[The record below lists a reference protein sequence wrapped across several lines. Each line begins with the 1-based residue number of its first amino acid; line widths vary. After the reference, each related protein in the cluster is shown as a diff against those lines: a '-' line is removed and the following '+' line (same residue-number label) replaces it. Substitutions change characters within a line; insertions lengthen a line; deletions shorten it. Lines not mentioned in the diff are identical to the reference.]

1 MLYPPL
7 SIHHFTKYN
16 RHQRTH
22 RRSHNSRPH
31 NSRRIHT
38 PILAPIRLCQAKTK
52 KFLIFQEAYFFLHL
66 SLGRKSLNL
75 YTANPLLQSDAFYWI
90 FSIIAISI
98 PFSYRKNLYSFY
110 QFFTFSYIILKNK
123 RQFCF

>member
-1 MLYPPL
+1 MIIFNLVHSVCL
-7 SIHHFTKYN
+7 ID
-16 RHQRTH
+16 
-22 RRSHNSRPH
+22 SRPH

-98 PFSYRKNLYSFY
+98 PFSYRKNLYYSVY
-110 QFFTFSYIILKNK
+110 SKRLAYRNLTIGQVFTYKNINCK
-123 RQFCF
+123 Q